1 MSASDPILITGT
13 GVVCALGRES
23 QEVWEKVRA
32 GESALGPIRQW
43 DVSGW
48 PRRVAAEIDAQP
60 TSLVTDRKLHKLI
73 RRTDVFGI
81 YAAGRAIDQAGIV
94 PWRENL
100 DEAGQVAASEG
111 IGCYVGSGGGTYESQ
126 YDYFP
131 LLDSAQGSLET
142 FGRLLGETVNPMWL
156 LRTLPNNVLCHV
168 GIRYGLKGSNACI
181 TNHSVSGMLAAL
193 EACAAMRSGEAQRCV
208 AIGHDA
214 PIQQQAMLYYH
225 GAGLIA
231 QDTVRPFDARRDGSL
246 FGEGAGALFLETEAA
261 AAARGATVLGELL
274 GGGSGSD
281 AVGLLAIREDGDG
294 LARAIEAA
302 FADAGIGPREVGVV
316 VAHANGTPQSDASE
330 AAALRRVF
338 GASIPPVTG
347 FKWAIGHT
355 VAAAG
360 VIEATLALHALGE
373 GVVPGVP
380 TLEQI
385 DPALADLPVSAKAQ
399 ATRGDVALILCRGFG
414 GTNAALLVR
423 ARR

>member
-1 MSASDPILITGT
+1 
-13 GVVCALGRES
+13 
-23 QEVWEKVRA
+23 
-32 GESALGPIRQW
+32 
-43 DVSGW
+43 
-48 PRRVAAEIDAQP
+48 
-60 TSLVTDRKLHKLI
+60 
-73 RRTDVFGI
+73 
-81 YAAGRAIDQAGIV
+81 
-94 PWRENL
+94 
-100 DEAGQVAASEG
+100 
-111 IGCYVGSGGGTYESQ
+111 
-126 YDYFP
+126 
-131 LLDSAQGSLET
+131 
-142 FGRLLGETVNPMWL
+142 MWL

-181 TNHSVSGMLAAL
+181 TNHSVSGMLAVV
-193 EACAAMRSGEAQRCV
+193 EACAAMRLGEAQRCV

-214 PIQQQAMLYYH
+214 PIQQQAVLYYH
-225 GAGLIA
+225 GAGLMA

-261 AAARGATVLGELL
+261 ATAREVTVLGEVL

-294 LARAIEAA
+294 LAGAIDAA
-302 FADAGIGPREVGVV
+302 FADAGIGPREVGMV

-338 GASIPPVTG
+338 GNSIPPVTG

-360 VIEATLALHALGE
+360 VIEAVLALHALRE

-380 TLEQI
+380 TLQEL
-385 DPALADLPVSAKAQ
+385 DPALADLPVSAKPQ
-399 ATRGDVALILCRGFG
+399 ATRGDVGLILCRGFG

>member
-1 MSASDPILITGT
+1 
-13 GVVCALGRES
+13 
-23 QEVWEKVRA
+23 
-32 GESALGPIRQW
+32 
-43 DVSGW
+43 
-48 PRRVAAEIDAQP
+48 
-60 TSLVTDRKLHKLI
+60 LHKLI

-81 YAAGRAIDQAGIV
+81 YAAGRAIDQAGIL
-94 PWRENL
+94 PWREGL
-100 DEAGQVAASEG
+100 GEAAQVEASEG
-111 IGCYVGSGGGTYESQ
+111 IACYVGSGGGTYESQ

-131 LLDSAQGSLET
+131 LLDSAQGSLEA

-181 TNHSVSGMLAAL
+181 TNHSVSGMLAVI

-214 PIQQQAMLYYH
+214 PIQQQAVLYYH
-225 GAGLIA
+225 GAGLMA

-261 AAARGATVLGELL
+261 ATARGATALGEVL

-302 FADAGIGPREVGVV
+302 FADAGISPRDVGLVI
-316 VAHANGTPQSDASE
+316 AHANGTPQSDASE

-360 VIEATLALHALGE
+360 VIEAALALHALRE
-373 GVVPGVP
+373 GVVPGMP
-380 TLEQI
+380 TLQEI
-385 DPALADLPVSAKAQ
+385 DPALADLPVSTKAQ
-399 ATRGDVALILCRGFG
+399 ATRGDIALILCRGFG

>member
-1 MSASDPILITGT
+1 MSARERILITGT
-13 GVVCALGRES
+13 GVVCGLGRE
-23 QEVWEKVRA
+23 QQDVWDKVRA
-32 GESALGPIRQW
+32 GESALAPIQQW
-43 DVSGW
+43 DVSTW
-48 PRRVAAEIDAQP
+48 PRRIAAEVGESP
-60 TSLVTDRKLHKLI
+60 TTLVPDRKLHKLI
-73 RRTDVFGI
+73 RRTDLFGI
-81 YAAGRAIDQAGIV
+81 YAAGRAIDQAGMV
-94 PWRENL
+94 PWRESL
-100 DEAGQVAASEG
+100 DEAAQAAASEG

-131 LLDSAQGSLET
+131 LLDSAQGSLEA

-181 TNHSVSGMLAAL
+181 TNHSVSGMLAVV

-214 PIQQQAMLYYH
+214 PIQQQAVLYYH
-225 GAGLIA
+225 VAGLMA
-231 QDTVRPFDARRDGSL
+231 QDAVRPFDARRDGSL
-246 FGEGAGALFLETEAA
+246 FGEGAGALFLETEAMSA
-261 AAARGATVLGELL
+261 VRGATVLGEVL

-281 AVGLLAIREDGDG
+281 AVGLLAIREDGAG
-294 LARAIEAA
+294 LVGAIEAA
-302 FADAGIGPREVGVV
+302 FADAGIAVRDVGMV

-338 GASIPPVTG
+338 GTSIPPVTG

-360 VIEATLALHALGE
+360 VIEAVLALQALRE
-373 GVVPGVP
+373 GVVPGMP
-380 TLEQI
+380 TLRQI
-385 DPALADLPVSAKAQ
+385 DPALADLPVSAKPQ
-399 ATRGDVALILCRGFG
+399 PTRGEIALILCRGFG